1 MKKIFFMALMA
12 VMSISASAQIE
23 QGLRFGVQGF
33 GGINS
38 IGEDGA
44 KTAVTYGTGVVAEY
58 NFSENFYLGSGLN
71 FQNKGW
77 KADWLDGTANVY
89 YLTLPIHLGGRVSI
103 GDNSYFHFQAGPQ
116 LGFGV
121 AGSDIEIYEVGTAKY
136 SDWGKRFEAGVGAKV
151 GVEFNKLQ
159 VNVSGNYGITECMDG
174 AGHNLDFAVGVAY
187 MF

>member
-1 MKKIFFMALMA
+1 MPLKSNCNHIVFIMEGKQKKIRFVLKIHHFVLRL
-12 VMSISASAQIE
+12 SNISFC
-23 QGLRFGVQGF
+23 GL
-33 GGINS
+33 
-38 IGEDGA
+38 
-44 KTAVTYGTGVVAEY
+44 Y
-58 NFSENFYLGSGLN
+58 
-71 FQNKGW
+71 KGW

>member
-1 MKKIFFMALMA
+1 MKKIFFMALMS

-38 IGEDGA
+38 IGED
-44 KTAVTYGTGVVAEY
+44 
-58 NFSENFYLGSGLN
+58 
-71 FQNKGW
+71 GW

-121 AGSDIEIYEVGTAKY
+121 AGSDIEIYDVGTAKY